1 MNWLG
6 ESDTN
11 IEGLLGMN
19 KYIFLDF
26 DGILNSIRTVVA
38 DQKLNHALAAK
49 RTLLVSGEIDTGFD
63 PIAVALIH
71 RLATITNSK
80 IVISS
85 SWRYTFGLEDL
96 RKMFYGHGWENADEL
111 IIGMTPRSDR
121 GHRGTEIKMWLD
133 SHAKNPCEYVIIDD
147 STDMTDYQKEHHFV
161 KIDDVEGF
169 LFRDYIRCL
178 EILKYD
184 DIESER
190 FY

>member
-1 MNWLG
+1 MTT
-6 ESDTN
+6 SDTIN
-11 IEGLLGMN
+11 RYM
-19 KYIFLDF
+19 FLDF
-26 DGILNSIRTVVA
+26 DGVLNSIRTVVA
-38 DQKLNHALAAK
+38 DQKVTYALAAK
-49 RTLLVSGEIDTGFD
+49 RTMLVSGEIDAGFD
-63 PIAVALIH
+63 LVAVALIH
-71 RLATITNSK
+71 RLATVTNSK

-96 RKMFYGHGWENADEL
+96 RKMFHGHGWQDADEL

-121 GHRGTEIKMWLD
+121 GHRGTDIKMWLD
-133 SHAKNPCEYVIIDD
+133 SHAKTPHEYVIIDD
-147 STDMTDYQKEHHFV
+147 NTDMTDEQKENHFA